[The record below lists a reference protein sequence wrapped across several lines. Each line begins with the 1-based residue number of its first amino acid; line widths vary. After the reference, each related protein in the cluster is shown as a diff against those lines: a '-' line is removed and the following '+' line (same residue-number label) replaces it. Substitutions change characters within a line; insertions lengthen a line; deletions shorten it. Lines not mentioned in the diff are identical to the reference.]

1 MTLNSDNSESLL
13 AKELEYTR
21 KFREKQEEIA
31 TDARTAAGGFNEQM
45 AGLVQL
51 QQAEILRLQRV
62 LRDNST
68 VPERHA
74 VKMTVSSAT
83 DKDGRVKHVL
93 LAVANDGSTW
103 LMENYSPA
111 GRPDM
116 FRWGRVPLLPQAAAE
131 ADAGR

>member
-1 MTLNSDNSESLL
+1 MTVNSDNSESLL
-13 AKELEYTR
+13 TKELEYTR
-21 KFREKQEEIA
+21 RFHEMQEQIA
-31 TDARTAAGGFNEQM
+31 TDARTATGGFSERM
-45 AGLVQL
+45 AELVQL

-62 LRDNST
+62 LRDNT
-68 VPERHA
+68 VTPERHA

>member
-1 MTLNSDNSESLL
+1 MTVNSDNSESLL
-13 AKELEYTR
+13 AKELDYTR
-21 KFREKQEEIA
+21 KFHDMQEQIA
-31 TDARTAAGGFNEQM
+31 TDARTANTGFSERM
-45 AGLVQL
+45 AELVQH

-62 LRDNST
+62 LRDNSV

-74 VKMTVSSAT
+74 VTMTVSSAT

-103 LMENYSPA
+103 LMEGFSPA

>member
-1 MTLNSDNSESLL
+1 MTVNSDNSESLL
-13 AKELEYTR
+13 AKELDTPGNSARSR
-21 KFREKQEEIA
+21 KKSPPMREVPPAVLTSKWL
-31 TDARTAAGGFNEQM
+31 D
-45 AGLVQL
+45 LVQL

-62 LRDNST
+62 LRDNT
-68 VPERHA
+68 VLPDRYA

-131 ADAGR
+131 ANAGR